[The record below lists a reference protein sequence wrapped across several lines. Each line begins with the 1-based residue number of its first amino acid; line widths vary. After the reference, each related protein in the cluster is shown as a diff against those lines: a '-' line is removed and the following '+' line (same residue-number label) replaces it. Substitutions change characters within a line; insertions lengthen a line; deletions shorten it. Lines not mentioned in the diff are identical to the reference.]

1 VVSQGAPGAGG
12 GDVSRPQQYVEQ
24 LVEAGSS
31 VALPELTRGRWPEAV
46 HRVEDRHGVGVI
58 GLPTDALTD
67 AQREA
72 LLRFRFAQYLAVGFV
87 DRDLVHR
94 ERLEH
99 EPEGPAEPDTIHL
112 VAFSSDSGRVL
123 AYLALRHTAEAAPGA
138 TLRNR
143 ERPLL
148 PLEEHFGWGALNRLH
163 LLPDLPLDRV
173 RELGRFVKNQ
183 RLGPLAELG
192 SRAAIEVCLATVRA
206 LTGPLRLQVEA
217 FVGEFEDAVARRNLE
232 FFHTPF
238 VMLRGGLP
246 AFPADHYLRPALAG
260 RARYPFAVLVSDMSS
275 MSKRADAIEAA
286 LAEPG
291 MRALAALAGIGPPRR
306 MRSSLAPPRGGA
318 ALADEPNPQP
328 DLSLKAR
335 RRARERGEWLRSLA
349 PFASLSETEATTLHR
364 MMREVRA
371 GRGDTVLTRHESSDA
386 LYLIARGEAEVV
398 PAAPHPAVTLGP
410 GDVFGEIG
418 LLTGGGRT
426 ADVVARTALRLLC
439 LSGATY
445 RRYLGGLA
453 EVEGQLTRLA
463 LTRAAAQLPRG

>member
-1 VVSQGAPGAGG
+1 M
-12 GDVSRPQQYVEQ
+12 SRFERDRYVGE

-31 VALPELTRGRWPEAV
+31 VALPELTRGPWPEAV
-46 HRVEDRHGVGVI
+46 HRVRDRRGLGVI
-58 GLPTDALTD
+58 GLPTAALTE

-87 DRDLVHR
+87 DRDLVYR

-99 EPEGPAEPDTIHL
+99 EPAVPAEPHTIHL
-112 VAFSSDSGRVL
+112 VAFSSDGGRVL
-123 AYLALRHTAEAAPGA
+123 AYLALRRAAEAAPGA
-138 TLRNR
+138 TLRSR

-148 PLEEHFGWGALNRLH
+148 PLEEHFGWGALNRLR
-163 LLPDLPLDRV
+163 LLPDLPLDRL

-192 SRAAIEVCLATVRA
+192 TRAAIEVGLATVRA
-206 LTGPLRLQVEA
+206 LTGPLRLEVEA

-246 AFPADHYLRPALAG
+246 AFPAGHYLRPALDG
-260 RARYPFAVLVSDMSS
+260 RARYPFAALVSDLTS
-275 MSKRADAIEAA
+275 MSERADAVEAA

-291 MRALAALAGIGPPRR
+291 MRALARLARDRRPRR

-318 ALADEPNPQP
+318 ELADEPSPQP
-328 DLSLKAR
+328 QLSLKAR

-364 MMREVRA
+364 LMREVRA
-371 GRGDTVLTRHESSDA
+371 KRGDTVLTRHESSDA
-386 LYLIARGEAEVV
+386 LYVIARGEADVQ

-418 LLTGGGRT
+418 LLTGGRRT
-426 ADVVARTALRLLC
+426 ADVVARTALRLMC
-439 LSGATY
+439 LSGAAY

-453 EVEGQLTRLA
+453 EVDRQLTRLA
-463 LTRAAAQLPRG
+463 LTRTAAQLPHA